1 MADGAIDV
9 LMRIV
14 SKGRA
19 MQAESAT
26 VFAVDKL
33 VDRLRAD
40 FEPGQFCDLRE
51 FNFSAG
57 AISEDPPPVGKDASE
72 LTKEIAKAVAD
83 RKRAAQ
89 LRAGNV
95 GNLDA
100 IDIQPVEFTRIF
112 DTASTL
118 LFEALVGCQ
127 TLDSIS
133 IAKRKAAGTSNS
145 GEIYLRLDFEKVLIT
160 ELDWKD
166 AEHYVEETGTF
177 IYRQIKVRYRP
188 QNADG
193 TLGSIIPMSWKMK
206 VG

>member
-1 MADGAIDV
+1 MAERSIDV
-9 LMRIV
+9 LMRVV

-19 MQAESAT
+19 MQAENAT
-26 VFAVDKL
+26 AFAVDQI

-40 FEPGQFCDLRE
+40 FDAGQFCELRE

-57 AISEDPPPVGKDASE
+57 AISEDGPPDLKAADGFAKE
-72 LTKEIAKAVAD
+72 LAKYVFDKKQAKQ
-83 RKRAAQ
+83 RRE
-89 LRAGNV
+89 GNV

-100 IDIQPVEFTRIF
+100 VDIQPVGFTRIF

-118 LFEALVGCQ
+118 MFQALVTCQ

-145 GEIYLRLDFEKVLIT
+145 GEIYLRLDFEKVLMT
-160 ELDWKD
+160 DLEWKD
-166 AEHYVEETGTF
+166 DGEVIEETGTF

-193 TLGSIIPMSWKMK
+193 KLGSIIPMSWTMK
-206 VG
+206 A